1 GRKAD
6 MRPSQVMDDA
16 LYNLRWLEARLDGA
30 TPSERK
36 ALEAARRELL
46 TVIEAMTA
54 ATQDPS

>member
-1 GRKAD
+1 